1 VADKE
6 TPPTDPSTPTAEEAV
21 PQTDSPN
28 QNGAPTNGAGEP
40 AATADFQALMEML
53 VPPMSITV
61 VDIFGETY
69 EVPSAIPARAQIKVI
84 RRLESIKSL
93 PVASQINLE
102 GGLNGPAIAKLILT
116 LAQDPRVMAALA
128 ESFELAHP
136 APFAAT
142 KKRAETEGTPFE
154 DAADLF
160 PIEEIVGALVPLF
173 VRLAQK
179 AGAAVRGLGE
189 VTNQMV

>member
-1 VADKE
+1 MADQE
-6 TPPTDPSTPTAEEAV
+6 TPPTDPSTPATEQSVSQNGA
-21 PQTDSPN
+21 PN

-40 AATADFQALMEML
+40 APTADFQALMEML
-53 VPPMSITV
+53 VPPTSITV

-84 RRLESIKSL
+84 RVLESIKDL
-93 PVASQINLE
+93 PVANQINLDE
-102 GGLNGPAIAKLILT
+102 GLNGPAIGKIILT
-116 LAQDPRVMAALA
+116 LAQDARVMAALA

-142 KKRAETEGTPFE
+142 KQRADTEGTPYE

-189 VTNQMV
+189 VTNQMA